1 MKPVFNKRT
10 FNVAAFV
17 QLVLLTASVSLLGAC
32 DSSPADNVEMVRVG
46 SGTFEI
52 VLHAEGELRA
62 AESTPIKPP
71 PGSEKPRTIEWMVPD
86 SSWVKKGDLVARF
99 DSSVA
104 QRGANDV
111 GIELS
116 KVDLQMLGKQR
127 ELELQLGELGN
138 ELELVDIE
146 KVIAEKFNID
156 NELAYSR
163 HEIIDAMSD
172 KELLKYRAGYLEDKK
187 DTYLDREGAETAVL
201 TAARETQESVYEEHR
216 SQLDHSSIYAP
227 HDGFFVYEKTW
238 FGQKIDI
245 GSTVFPSNKIASIP
259 DLGKMEAEL
268 QVLET
273 EAVGIVEGLQAKV
286 VIDAYPDN
294 VLNGVVSSISATASP
309 INRDSPVKYFRV
321 IVTLEQADPEWI
333 RPESQVSATVA
344 VSRIEDTIFVPN
356 QAVFSDSK
364 GDWVLLRKGG
374 QLIRHEIKLG
384 LRGANRSQVLNGLDK
399 DDKIALFSPAE
410 TVAAG

>member
-1 MKPVFNKRT
+1 MRSAGIRP
-10 FNVAAFV
+10 
-17 QLVLLTASVSLLGAC
+17 VLLASLAVLLSAC
-32 DSSPADNVEMVRVG
+32 GQSPADNVEMVAVG
-46 SGTFEI
+46 SGVFEI
-52 VLHAEGELRA
+52 ILHAKGELRA

-71 PGSEKPRTIEWMVPD
+71 PGSRKPRTIEWMVPD
-86 SSWVKKGDLVARF
+86 SSWVKKGDLIAKF

-104 QRGANDV
+104 QRGADEV

-116 KVDLQMLGKQR
+116 KVDIQMLGKQR
-127 ELELQLGELGN
+127 ELERQLGDLGN

-146 KVIAEKFNID
+146 QVMADTFNID

-172 KELLKYRAGYLEDKK
+172 KELLKYRAGYLEEKK
-187 DTYLDREGAETAVL
+187 DTYRDREGAETAVL
-201 TAARETQESVYEEHR
+201 DAARETQESVYEEHK
-216 SQLDHSSIYAP
+216 SQLDHSSIFAP
-227 HDGFFVYEKTW
+227 HEGFFVYEKTW
-238 FGQKIDI
+238 FGQKLDV

-273 EAVGIVEGLQAKV
+273 EAVGIVEGLKAV
-286 VIDAYPDN
+286 VIIDAYPDRP
-294 VLNGVVSSISATASP
+294 LTGVVSNISATASP
-309 INRDSPVKYFRV
+309 IDRDSPVKYFRV
-321 IVTLEQADPEWI
+321 IVTLDQVDPAWI
-333 RPESQVSATVA
+333 RPESQVAATIA

-374 QLIRHEIKLG
+374 QLVRQEIKLG
-384 LRGANRSQVLNGLDK
+384 LRGANRSQVLGGLEKSDQ
-399 DDKIALFSPAE
+399 IALFSPPE
-410 TVAAG
+410 AGLSG